1 MRFGSIL
8 VPWLSVA
15 LAVPAMSGDG
25 RGVKKP
31 RLDLRA
37 SPRMALMPV
46 DVLVVAELVGGDAI
60 EDFYC
65 PAIEWDWGDGAR
77 SAHES
82 DCPPFQPGMEMAR
95 RQRGA
100 IGWSVCGGVRIASH
114 DRGRCCRSSRSPLWT
129 DGAKTPPTGATTGRS
144 RGGG

>member
-82 DCPPFQPGMEMAR
+82 
-95 RQRGA
+95 
-100 IGWSVCGGVRIASH
+100 
-114 DRGRCCRSSRSPLWT
+114 GRAAHLRSPRSNS
-129 DGAKTPPTGATTGRS
+129 GPRRPQPPARTTS
-144 RGGG
+144 